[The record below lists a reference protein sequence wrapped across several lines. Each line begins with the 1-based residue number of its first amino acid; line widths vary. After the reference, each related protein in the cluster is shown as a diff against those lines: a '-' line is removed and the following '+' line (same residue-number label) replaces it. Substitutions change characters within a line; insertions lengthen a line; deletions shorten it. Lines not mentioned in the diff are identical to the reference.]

1 MRPVTGALAESS
13 GNLPTLH
20 SCFSQSPGIAVEL
33 DLSPIPSMCGEG
45 GYIGALLG
53 EGRDEDRLTSG
64 QQGKEDSREPCADPG
79 PEGLASAEIR
89 WERED

>member
-1 MRPVTGALAESS
+1 MAESS
-13 GNLPTLH
+13 GSLPTLH
-20 SCFSQSPGIAVEL
+20 SYFSQSPGIAIEL
-33 DLSPIPSMCGEG
+33 DLSPTPIMYGKG

-53 EGRDEDRLTSG
+53 EGWDEDRLASG
-64 QQGKEDSREPCADPG
+64 QQGKEDGREPCADPG